1 MNATPRDPKL
11 RRMALLLATVALSFA
26 GGAVVE
32 HYRGQQDEARPDNA
46 SRVEQRRDAKESAP
60 VELGRQ
66 AARQD
71 TLQDEAAKP
80 GDGGTV
86 DTRAENPAPAD
97 ALPEAKPEHE
107 RLAAAPDPSFA
118 PERTDAPGAAA
129 PAEPPRAEAAIS
141 PDVPPAN
148 APGGADYSGLRQA
161 IELYRKGDLAGGD
174 RAKAGLTDSA
184 ARTLSEWVAVRFGG
198 FVGFDRIARF
208 MRDNPDWPV
217 TAALRRRAEEALF
230 VEKKPAAVVR
240 AFFAEQKPTSAVGK
254 VALAL
259 ALRSE
264 GAGREAAAL
273 VRDAWRND
281 TFGREFEA
289 KILDLFPGVLA
300 EVDHRDRMERFLF
313 KENWASALRA
323 AGYASKDYV
332 LLAKARI
339 AVGQEAGNAQKA
351 IDAVPPSLRY
361 ETSYLFAKAQHLR
374 RKDKAEEA
382 AKIVADV
389 SRDPAILV
397 DGDEWWVERRLI
409 ARKLLD
415 KGDAKAAY
423 AVARDHGAESTEK
436 RIEADFHAG
445 WIALRFLNEPATAA
459 RHFAE
464 AAKIAERPISV
475 ARTAYWQGRAAEAAG
490 AHDEARGFYERAA
503 GYSITY
509 YGQLARTKLG
519 QAEVALRAPGSD
531 GRAAF
536 ESSSAAQGL
545 KKLYEAGM
553 RDLAI
558 TLSSDL
564 ASRLADAAHLDALG
578 HLVTDAR
585 DPRALLTV
593 GKTAVQRG
601 FPLDLHAFPTL
612 GIPAFEPVGGR
623 VEKAMVYAITR
634 QESAFDPSAQ
644 SSAGA
649 RGLMQLMPDTARRTA
664 KRFGVDFDLGRL
676 LDPAYNAKLGAAH
689 LGELMD
695 DWKGSH
701 ILMFASYNA
710 GGGNVSKWIKAYG
723 DPRSPNVDP
732 IDWVERIPFSETRNY
747 VQRVMENLLV
757 YRSRLGERSASAHPD
772 EKALPQ
778 ANPVP

>member
-1 MNATPRDPKL
+1 MGSTLADPKM
-11 RRMALLLATVALSFA
+11 RRLAFLAASVAMIGVA
-26 GGAVVE
+26 GGALIE
-32 HYRGQQDEARPDNA
+32 HYRGEQDETRRAVVGSPQEPK
-46 SRVEQRRDAKESAP
+46 SEQ
-60 VELGRQ
+60 Q
-66 AARQD
+66 QI
-71 TLQDEAAKP
+71 
-80 GDGGTV
+80 
-86 DTRAENPAPAD
+86 
-97 ALPEAKPEHE
+97 
-107 RLAAAPDPSFA
+107 AAAPDPAAGS
-118 PERTDAPGAAA
+118 ERTDNAGATVA
-129 PAEPPRAEAAIS
+129 PAEPSRTEAAIS
-141 PDVPPAN
+141 PVARSAD
-148 APGGADYSGLRQA
+148 APSIDSSGLRQA

-174 RAKAGLTDSA
+174 RAKASLTDSA

-198 FVGFDRIARF
+198 WVGFDRIARF

-217 TAALRRRAEEALF
+217 TAALRRRAEEALL
-230 VEKKPAAVVR
+230 VEKKPTAVVR
-240 AFFAEQKPTSAVGK
+240 AFFAEQKPASAAGK
-254 VALAL
+254 VALAF
-259 ALRSE
+259 ALRAD
-264 GAGREAAAL
+264 GAEREAAAL

-300 EVDHRDRMERFLF
+300 QVDHRDRMERFLF

-332 LLAKARI
+332 LLAKARQ
-339 AVGQEAGNAQKA
+339 AVGEEAGNAQKA
-351 IDAVPPSLRY
+351 LDAVPPSLRY
-361 ETSYLFAKAQHLR
+361 ETSYLFAKAQVLR

-382 AKIVADV
+382 AKVVADV

-459 RHFAE
+459 RHFAD

-490 AHDEARGFYERAA
+490 AQEEARGFYKKAA
-503 GYSITY
+503 SHSITY
-509 YGQLARTKLG
+509 YGQLARAKLG

-536 ESSSAAQGL
+536 ESSLAAQGL
-545 KKLYEAGM
+545 KKLYEAGV

-564 ASRLADAAHLDALG
+564 ANRLTDAGHLDALG
-578 HLVTDAR
+578 QLVTDAR
-585 DPRALLTV
+585 DPRALLNV

-612 GIPAFEPVGGR
+612 GIPAFEAVGSP

-634 QESAFDPSAQ
+634 QESTFDPGAQ

-664 KRFGVDFDLGRL
+664 KRFGVEFDLGRL

-689 LGELMD
+689 LGELMQ
-695 DWKGSH
+695 DWKGSP

-757 YRSRLGERSASAHPD
+757 YRSRLGERSASARPD
-772 EKALPQ
+772 EKALLQ
-778 ANPVP
+778 ENPVP